1 MKGVLLLGVSFTE
14 LLPQKAAKKG
24 KDLGVFKPKG
34 KPRGRQKGWRKH
46 VKFGQN
52 EDLTTIMV
60 TRQLKETIETWRK
73 PGERLND
80 TIRRL
85 IGDV

>member
-1 MKGVLLLGVSFTE
+1 MSFTE
-14 LLPQKAAKKG
+14 LMPQKRV
-24 KDLGVFKPKG
+24 GVFKPKG

-46 VKFGQN
+46 GKFGQN

-60 TRQLKETIETWRK
+60 TRELRESLEAWRK

-80 TIRRL
+80 TIIRL
-85 IGDV
+85 IGEVMK